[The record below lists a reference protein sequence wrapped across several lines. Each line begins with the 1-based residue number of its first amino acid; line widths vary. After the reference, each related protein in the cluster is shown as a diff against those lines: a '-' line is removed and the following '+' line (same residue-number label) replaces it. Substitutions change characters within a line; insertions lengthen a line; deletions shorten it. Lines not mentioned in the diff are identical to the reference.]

1 MADWRWVTVV
11 SITQLGGATYP
22 EHQGQWINFDA
33 VDIVRPLSPPRQ
45 GANTLLIGME
55 PINRMLVVEKI
66 DPTQPVSG
74 EQYHNN
80 PQQKEE

>member
-1 MADWRWVTVV
+1 MAEWRWVTVV
-11 SITQLGGATYP
+11 SITQLGGATFP
-22 EHQGQWINFDA
+22 ERQGQWINFDA

-55 PINRMLVVEKI
+55 PINRMLVVEQI

-74 EQYHNN
+74 EQH
-80 PQQKEE
+80 QQQPTGKE